1 MESGKFV
8 WDGREDGM
16 APRDYIPS
24 DGEFCETVND
34 VIFPALAGASPYG
47 LLEAVGVQRILLH
60 LGLSRFDVQ
69 ASMVYYD
76 KVRAMRDPFRQPLS
90 VVCDVALCEAKA
102 SFDSRA
108 VKIVV
113 MHHQAWVNW

>member
-76 KVRAMRDPFRQPLS
+76 KVRAMRDPSDNRCRLCVTSLCVKRKHPLTRE
-90 VVCDVALCEAKA
+90 L
-102 SFDSRA
+102 
-108 VKIVV
+108 
-113 MHHQAWVNW
+113 